1 MRNLK
6 LNLKKLALMAGL
18 SLVLVTTTSCGKKAE
33 CNVEGYHAHRYVSEQ
48 QYVRYIDQEYLS
60 YEGYERQE
68 DYIELNDSDKKLY
81 KFLDKRNLLRIDD
94 NIETIQRTQEENKD
108 FIEYRYAYTYLMPIP
123 IVHHTGKTTF
133 VTFMFIPT
141 THYSWT
147 RDPNHSRLTGETR
160 LCHYEYT
167 SYKIEID
174 EHGNYVLIPG
184 PETEDIISTREE
196 FPYILEKYYK
206 VINLTDGC
214 EASYE
219 DMENDDVE
227 HIQEETEEQNL
238 TEDQEKTLTKT
249 R

>member
-6 LNLKKLALMAGL
+6 LNLKKLLALGGVA
-18 SLVLVTTTSCGKKAE
+18 LVLMTTTACSKKAD
-33 CNVEGYHAHRYVSEQ
+33 CNVEGYHAHRYVNDKE
-48 QYVRYIDQEYLS
+48 YVRYIDTEYMD
-60 YEGYERQE
+60 YEGYARQE
-68 DYIELNDSDKKLY
+68 DYIELDDSQKDLY

-94 NIETIQRTQEENKD
+94 NIDTIRASQESNED
-108 FIEYRYAYTYLMPIP
+108 YIEYRYAYTYLMPIP
-123 IVHHTGKTTF
+123 IVHSTGKSTF
-133 VTFMFIPT
+133 ITYIIVPQ

-147 RDPNHSRLTGETR
+147 RDENHSRLTGETR

-174 EHGNYVLIPG
+174 EHGKYVLIPS
-184 PETEDIISTREE
+184 TNHEDIISTKDEY
-196 FPYILEKYYK
+196 PYILENYYK

-227 HIQEETEEQNL
+227 KIEQEEEQG
-238 TEDQEKTLTKT
+238 KSLTK
-249 R
+249 